1 MGAENDATGVS
12 KRIDSPAPFLLLRQN
27 FVIRLWGDLQQR
39 EITLRSIRFPKP
51 TRREGNCKRVRK
63 IRSFLILPIFL
74 VARFFARLFDL
85 WLEKERKR
93 LLSRLKRN
101 LNVKEKQSL
110 TCMFPGKL
118 SFSPVS
124 HKLSQGTQV
133 FVGS

>member
-63 IRSFLILPIFL
+63 IRIHM
-74 VARFFARLFDL
+74 
-85 WLEKERKR
+85 
-93 LLSRLKRN
+93 
-101 LNVKEKQSL
+101 NVVPRSTMNTNGE
-110 TCMFPGKL
+110 TEN
-118 SFSPVS
+118 
-124 HKLSQGTQV
+124 
-133 FVGS
+133 